1 MFSRT
6 VIAAF
11 VVIALGVAA
20 LGEQS
25 ISEDIPEPAS
35 FRSFLIHDLTKY
47 FAPQYGA
54 DITVDYQLLRDGP
67 TITGISYPKYY
78 LWLTVSQSG
87 KTRVEG
93 AARVAAIEKHFEVTN
108 FVFRK
113 IIKKRPDLLET
124 TFPKAIVPAI
134 RAKAASSL

>member
-67 TITGISYPKYY
+67 TITGISIRDN
-78 LWLTVSQSG
+78 LWFTVSQSG
-87 KTRVEG
+87 KTRVEFSRRG
-93 AARVAAIEKHFEVTN
+93 IETHSKSP
-108 FVFRK
+108 FR
-113 IIKKRPDLLET
+113 L
-124 TFPKAIVPAI
+124 
-134 RAKAASSL
+134 SGNC